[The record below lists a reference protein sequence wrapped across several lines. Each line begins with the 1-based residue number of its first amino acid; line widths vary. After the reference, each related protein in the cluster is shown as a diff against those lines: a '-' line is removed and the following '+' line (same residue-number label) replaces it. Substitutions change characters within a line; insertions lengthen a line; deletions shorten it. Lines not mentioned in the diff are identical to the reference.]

1 MTYTRANEPWDR
13 VSLLQGVVRDIY
25 HPVAVGEV
33 KGMLCDGNEAVG
45 RAAIAAGC
53 RFFFGY
59 PITPQNEIGE
69 FMSRELPAIGGVFLQ
84 SDGEAAASYMV
95 FAGAL
100 AGARVMTSTSG
111 PGFSLMQE
119 GISHMAAAEA
129 PAVIVNVNRL
139 GPGSGTTQQGCTDYR
154 QMTKGGGHGAYH
166 CIVLSPFSAQEV
178 FDFTQLAF
186 YLADTY
192 RIVVLVASDFILG
205 RTSEPVTLRTLDF
218 GPLPEKDWA
227 LRGAWKRGGKANQI
241 DSGVGVLRGDI
252 KEFFRRQLDKY
263 ALVAARETRYET
275 YGVDGAELLLVAYGS
290 TARSCLHVLDEG
302 KKQGRKLGLFRPVT
316 LWPFP
321 EEQLRKVAVG
331 VGEVLVVE
339 DSPGELVEDVK
350 AAVQGKVPVHLLN
363 ILGRDIGGPMGLIYP
378 ERILEEA
385 LGLCL
390 NKTAAPRK

>member
-1 MTYTRANEPWDR
+1 
-13 VSLLQGVVRDIY
+13 
-25 HPVAVGEV
+25 
-33 KGMLCDGNEAVG
+33 MLCDGNEAVG

-59 PITPQNEIGE
+59 PITPQNEVGE
-69 FMSRELPAIGGVFLQ
+69 FMSRELPRIGGVYLQ
-84 SDGEAAASYMV
+84 SEGEAAAAYMV
-95 FAGAL
+95 YAAVM
-100 AGARVMTSTSG
+100 AGARAMTSTSS

-166 CIVLSPFSAQEV
+166 NIVLSPFSAQEV

-186 YLADTY
+186 HLADTY
-192 RIVVLVASDFILG
+192 RNVVIVASDFILG
-205 RTSEPVTLRTLDF
+205 RTAEPVTLRTLDF
-218 GPLPEKDWA
+218 GPVPAKDWA
-227 LRGAWKRGGKANQI
+227 LCGAWKKGGRSDQI

-263 ALVAARETRYET
+263 ALIAAKETRYET
-275 YGVDGAELLLVAYGS
+275 YGVDGGAELLLVAYGS

-302 KKQGRKLGLFRPVT
+302 RKEGRKLGLFRPIT

-321 EEQLRKVAVG
+321 EQQLRAAALG

-339 DSPGELVEDVK
+339 DSPGELVEDVR
-350 AAVQGKVPVHLLN
+350 AAVQGKAPVHLLN

-385 LGLCL
+385 LGLCR
-390 NKTAAPRK
+390 NKTTARQK